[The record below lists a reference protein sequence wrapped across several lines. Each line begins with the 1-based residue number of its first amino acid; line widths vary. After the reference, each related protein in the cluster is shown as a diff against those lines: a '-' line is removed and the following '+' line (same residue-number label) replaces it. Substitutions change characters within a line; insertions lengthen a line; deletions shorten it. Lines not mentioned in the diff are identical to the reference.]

1 MELKLK
7 YKLLPFF
14 FKVLLVYKG
23 KGFCG
28 GVIYK
33 PTWILTASHCME
45 NIDTQFLT
53 VVAGTNPPVHSK
65 LSVSGPWLKEYSLQP
80 TAGF

>member
-1 MELKLK
+1 MRCV
-7 YKLLPFF
+7 

-45 NIDTQFLT
+45 NTGIKDLK
-53 VVAGTNPPVHSK
+53 VVAGTNPSIRSK
-65 LSVSGPWLKEYSLQP
+65 LTMDGS
-80 TAGF
+80 